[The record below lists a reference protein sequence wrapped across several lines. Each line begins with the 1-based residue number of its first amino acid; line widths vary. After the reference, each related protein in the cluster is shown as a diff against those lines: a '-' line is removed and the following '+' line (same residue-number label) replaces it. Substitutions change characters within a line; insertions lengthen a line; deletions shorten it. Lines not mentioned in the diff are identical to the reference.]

1 MDSPKYASGLRQ
13 MVLCAA
19 FFAAGVTSQV
29 GHAQQRIWTDASGT
43 YKLEAELVEVTETE
57 TGLQAE
63 LLKPDGTRMAI
74 QISKLCEADAELAK
88 NYYEDSIKGAE
99 KVPPAESI
107 PAESS
112 TAEQPSEKDESG
124 GSDNSEDAPKMQALA
139 EESIV
144 SRPLAAPVS
153 MAIGKLDNRNTTDI
167 KFNPATAIRLEREM
181 PRDEKGR
188 PTENPIY
195 LVEVTEQQL
204 AFLQG
209 NIRTIVDKLRDPK
222 VAIDEKRRAIDS
234 LRTLW
239 PQGRHPG
246 LLNVLINT
254 LSHDD
259 KYLRLAAID
268 LLANHD
274 SDQSLIYIFARID
287 DISFDVR
294 WRTYEILTQLRDPR
308 IIPELC
314 ERLDGADR
322 AKVSSVLQVFGET
335 SAPLVHEWVN
345 DDHDEV
351 TLLNVCQ
358 LLGNIG
364 DKTSLDVLAKLNTHS
379 SLLVRAQAKNS
390 IKQIRNRMAKRAS
403 NQPQRR

>member
-1 MDSPKYASGLRQ
+1 